1 MPLRVH
7 FRFTWTLDGS
17 RDVNM
22 YQHLKK
28 KILGRH
34 GLDKALDD
42 YIDDDFPSI
51 GLDALTSEAYIY
63 SHD

>member
-1 MPLRVH
+1 MHLRVH
-7 FRFTWTLDGS
+7 SKFTWILDGS

-22 YQHLKK
+22 YQHPKE

-42 YIDDDFPSI
+42 CIDDDFPSI
-51 GLDALTSEAYIY
+51 GLGTL
-63 SHD
+63 